1 MRNTEQTGE
10 SELIDTL
17 LDNPTPDSFAHA
29 MRLIEAGAAR
39 GDAEAICQLATIEAL
54 GAARPRSFEN
64 AFDLLRR
71 AAALGNNHAIKQ
83 LELLGGA
90 DQGDIRA
97 LLAVPGKTSLCEA
110 PLMRTIEGFCS
121 PSVCDWIVDRSR
133 ASLGAAMIWDPE
145 NGKGKVDES
154 RNNSAAELRLND
166 MDVVLAVQRA
176 RIAAATRLPE
186 AFFEAPQ
193 VMRYTVGQQFKVHHD
208 YLDPEQ
214 PSHAMDMRQRGQR
227 IATFLIYLNDGFAGG
242 ETDFPEAG
250 ISFRGRKGDALFFAN
265 VSRSNRP
272 ESRSIH
278 AGRPVSAGEKWVFSQ
293 WIRDRAPGV
302 P

>member
-1 MRNTEQTGE
+1 MRSIERTGE
-10 SELIDTL
+10 LALIGTL

-29 MRLIEAGAAR
+29 MRLIEAGAAD
-39 GDAEAICQLATIEAL
+39 GNADAICQLATIEAL
-54 GAARPRSFEN
+54 GAARPRSFEK

-71 AAALGNNHAIKQ
+71 AAALGSSHAVKQ
-83 LELLGGA
+83 LELLGG
-90 DQGDIRA
+90 DQPDIRT
-97 LLAVPGKTSLCEA
+97 LLAVPRKTSLCEA
-110 PLMRTIEGFCS
+110 PLMRTIDGFCS
-121 PSVCDWIVDRSR
+121 PSVCDWIVERSR
-133 ASLGAAMIWDPE
+133 ASLGPAMIWDPE
-145 NGKGKVDES
+145 NGKGKIDES

-166 MDVVLAVQRA
+166 MDVVLAVERA

-227 IATFLIYLNDGFAGG
+227 IATFLLYLNDGFAGG

-265 VSRSNRP
+265 VLRSNRP
-272 ESRSIH
+272 DTRSMH
-278 AGRPVSAGEKWVFSQ
+278 AGRPVSSGEKWVFSQ
-293 WIRDRAPGV
+293 WIRERAPGV

>member
-1 MRNTEQTGE
+1 MTDSERTGE
-10 SELIDTL
+10 LELIRTL

-39 GDAEAICQLATIEAL
+39 DDADAICQLATVDAL
-54 GAARPRSFEN
+54 GAARPRSFEK

-71 AAALGNNHAIKQ
+71 AAALGSSQAIKQ
-83 LELLGGA
+83 LELLGGG
-90 DQGDIRA
+90 DQPDIRA
-97 LLAVPGKTSLCEA
+97 LLEVPRKTSLCEA
-110 PLMRTIEGFCS
+110 PLMRRIDGFCS
-121 PSVCDWIVDRSR
+121 PSVCDWIVERSR
-133 ASLGAAMIWDPE
+133 SSLGPAMIWDSE

-166 MDVVLAVQRA
+166 MDVVLAVERA

-227 IATFLIYLNDGFAGG
+227 IATFLIYLNDDFAGG

-265 VSRSNRP
+265 VSRSNHPDR
-272 ESRSIH
+272 RSMH
-278 AGRPVSAGEKWVFSQ
+278 AGRPVSSGEKWIFSQ
-293 WIRDRAPGV
+293 WIRDRAPGL